1 MKVADPMYR
10 EALDLMYTHT
20 LGKRKDGS
28 FQVQHPIRVEK
39 RVAEIA
45 PARMKQTSEL
55 FQVALLHDII
65 EDTTIEERDLLE
77 RGFSLAVIDAVKLLT
92 RKNGQPYKT
101 YVRVIC
107 DEASR
112 GSFTGLLAGW
122 VKLADALDNL
132 HPVGLDEAGGMAR
145 DRYIPTIAKI
155 SAALGIVHP
164 QDFVW

>member
-1 MKVADPMYR
+1 MKKDDLMLGAAR
-10 EALDLMYTHT
+10 DLMYTYT
-20 LGKRKDGS
+20 IGNRKDGS
-28 FQVQHPIRVEK
+28 LQVQHPIRVEK

-45 PARMKQTSEL
+45 PPQMKLTSEL

-65 EDTTIEERDLLE
+65 EDTVIEESELIN

-92 RKNGQPYKT
+92 RKNGQPDKT
-101 YVRVIC
+101 YVRAIC
-107 DEASR
+107 DEARR
-112 GSFTGLLAGW
+112 GSFAGLLAGW

-132 HPVGLDEAGGMAR
+132 HPVGLNEAGGMAR

-155 SAALGIVHP
+155 SAALGLVRP